1 MTTRRDPMKGLPVLH
16 ATARDLLELVGG
28 AAHALHSVASKKK
41 ARFTSFDMTC
51 SCGEVFKVP
60 VSDVAWLALRNVPE
74 EA

>member
-1 MTTRRDPMKGLPVLH
+1 MTTRRDLMKGLPVLH
-16 ATARDLLELVGG
+16 PTARDLLELVGG
-28 AAHALHSVASKKK
+28 AAHALHSVASKRK

-74 EA
+74 ET

>member
-1 MTTRRDPMKGLPVLH
+1 MTTRHDPMKGLPILH

-28 AAHALHSVASKKK
+28 AAHALHSVAKKRK

-74 EA
+74 ET